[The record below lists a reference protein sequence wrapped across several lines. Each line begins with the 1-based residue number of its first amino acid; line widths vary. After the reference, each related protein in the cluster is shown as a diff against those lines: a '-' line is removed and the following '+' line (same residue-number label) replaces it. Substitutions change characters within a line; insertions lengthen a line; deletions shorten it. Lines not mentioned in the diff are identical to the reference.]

1 MTEKGFVKPFLAFIW
16 FLTLHGVTR
25 NVFFSL
31 FSFFLYFFL
40 SYFLFS
46 VFSFF
51 MNRFCVA
58 FYASLARGEINS
70 ALHVPYY
77 YREMRR
83 ERCGHEG
90 AAMVSDEGWVVSGP
104 ADDVFAES
112 ASWRFVFRHLVLS
125 QGFGRH
131 DQRRRLHIRIG
142 GAGYA
147 DGVAGS
153 SAAPPQGLCGTG
165 AGRV

>member
-1 MTEKGFVKPFLAFIW
+1 MIANGFVKPFLAYSW
-16 FLTLHGVTR
+16 FLTLCGVTR
-25 NVFFSL
+25 NVFFS
-31 FSFFLYFFL
+31 FSL
-40 SYFLFS
+40 SFYMFPGLIFYLMYFLFL
-46 VFSFF
+46 

-58 FYASLARGEINS
+58 FYASLARGEIKL

-77 YREMRR
+77 YRELRR

-131 DQRRRLHIRIG
+131 D
-142 GAGYA
+142 
-147 DGVAGS
+147 
-153 SAAPPQGLCGTG
+153 
-165 AGRV
+165 